1 MSTEHMKSVADYFE
15 QILSRLLSAED
26 TAARDLNHFSDRDW
40 SRVCKFNSTTP
51 QAHDRCIHEVI
62 HEQVLARPESE
73 AVCAWDGSLTYQDL
87 DVLSSQLAHH
97 LHAHGVGP
105 ETCVALCFNK
115 SVSQPSEIVMAF
127 WPGCVIRRFSAASAF
142 GTD

>member
-15 QILSRLLSAED
+15 QILSRVLSAED

-40 SRVCKFNSTTP
+40 SRVCNFNSTTP

-142 GTD
+142 DTD